1 MVESA
6 DVDLGGPSWQTEL
19 QVRRCRWQVGETRSA
34 ERRREAADNGGLGVR
49 RVQVAATH
57 ADERRRE
64 VVARSRILS
73 RGDQGRRGEAAA
85 LNTLLSVLP

>member
-6 DVDLGGPSWQTEL
+6 DVDLGGPSWQTKL
-19 QVRRCRWQVGETRSA
+19 QVRRRRWQVGETRSA

-64 VVARSRILS
+64 VVARPL
-73 RGDQGRRGEAAA
+73 RGA
-85 LNTLLSVLP
+85 S